1 MTTIRVTG
9 QIDSSHRLTA
19 KVPDGVP
26 VGPIDVVLMLP
37 TVESDAV
44 DRVWLQSIAREW
56 HDDLSDVQQ
65 DIYSISDGQP
75 PHKAE

>member
-1 MTTIRVTG
+1 
-9 QIDSSHRLTA
+9 
-19 KVPDGVP
+19 
-26 VGPIDVVLMLP
+26 MLP
-37 TVESDAV
+37 AAESDAV

-75 PHKAE
+75 PHEAE